1 MSLLSVIPL
10 VGKVL
15 DRVLPDKQAREA
27 AKLQLAELEQSG
39 ELQEIATKANV
50 VMAEIQGDSW
60 LQKSWRPIV
69 MLWLSGLVGAHWF
82 GFTPE
87 NLTED
92 AIEGLFTLVQLG
104 LGGYVVGRSA
114 EKVAKEWRGKA

>member
-82 GFTPE
+82 GFTPP
-87 NLTED
+87 NLTEG

-114 EKVAKEWRGKA
+114 EKVAKEWRKP